1 MAINSQRVW
10 SDLPIPPGEVLA
22 EELEERGMT
31 QKELATRMRRPAQAI
46 NEIVR
51 GKKAVTPQTA
61 LGLERALGIDASFWM
76 NLETTY
82 RLTLARNKEEAAS
95 G

>member
-1 MAINSQRVW
+1 MATNSQRVW

-22 EELEERGMT
+22 EELEERGIT
-31 QKELATRMRRPAQAI
+31 QKELAKLMGRPAQAI
-46 NEIVR
+46 NEIIR
-51 GKKAVTPQTA
+51 AKKAVTAETA

-82 RLTLARNKEEAAS
+82 RLTLARNKEKATS